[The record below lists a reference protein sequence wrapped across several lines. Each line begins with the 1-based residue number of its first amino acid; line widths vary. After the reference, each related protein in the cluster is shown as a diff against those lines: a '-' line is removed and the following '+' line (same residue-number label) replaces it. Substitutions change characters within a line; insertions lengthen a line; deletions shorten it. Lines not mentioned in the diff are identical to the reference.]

1 MSTASKLALLFS
13 AGAIAAAIAVVPIDD
28 DETTDRVK
36 DYAVTLYKTGATPV
50 QIYNRLV
57 ERGVSEDR
65 AERLARRIKG
75 RGERI
80 VRSLHTERVG
90 LATATA
96 RAAQNEDLITAA
108 LCEPLQREND
118 TPAYNQCL
126 SRQEGYLGE
135 RWCVDDVEVARG
147 ARARLTEP
155 EYDRVLAVIQSTP
168 TIRGVNNATDER
180 YAGMIRSVFPGAERC
195 VDPES

>member
-1 MSTASKLALLFS
+1 LTT
-13 AGAIAAAIAVVPIDD
+13 

-50 QIYNRLV
+50 QIYSRLV
-57 ERGVSEDR
+57 DRGVSGRPSRDDWR
-65 AERLARRIKG
+65 GSIRG

-90 LATATA
+90 LATAAA
-96 RAAQNEDLITAA
+96 RAEQNEDLITAA

-180 YAGMIRSVFPGAERC
+180 YAGMIRSAFPGAERC
-195 VDPES
+195 VDPEP